1 MVSMESELQHI
12 PAQATR
18 GWTLPL
24 VNNQSHSTR
33 ISTTSTRSEPAD
45 SNYTTAATSTKPTNT
60 NHNTQSVP
68 NSMEPCHQ
76 ATYIVINIQGM
87 SPSATSKSRYKLPYF
102 IEEHLQNDEVYIP
115 YIALTE
121 TWLKSFITDAQIAIE
136 NYHTVRADRK
146 KPE

>member
-1 MVSMESELQHI
+1 
-12 PAQATR
+12 
-18 GWTLPL
+18 
-24 VNNQSHSTR
+24 
-33 ISTTSTRSEPAD
+33 
-45 SNYTTAATSTKPTNT
+45 
-60 NHNTQSVP
+60 
-68 NSMEPCHQ
+68 MEPCHQ

-146 KPE
+146 KRDRGGTMMYIHNNVATTEEDSYDNDKCEVAICTVESR